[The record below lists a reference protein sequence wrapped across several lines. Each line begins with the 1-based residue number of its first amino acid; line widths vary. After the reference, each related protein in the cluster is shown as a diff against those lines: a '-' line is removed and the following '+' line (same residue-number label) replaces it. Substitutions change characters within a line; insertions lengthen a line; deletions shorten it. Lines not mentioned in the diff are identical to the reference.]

1 MLWTIF
7 VILCGLW
14 VLALFSGHT
23 VGGYIHILLVIA
35 IVVMLV
41 RIFKERQH
49 SVKRLQS

>member
-14 VLALFSGHT
+14 LLALLSGILA
-23 VGGYIHILLVIA
+23 GGFVHILLVIA

-41 RIFKERQH
+41 KVYQDRKLK
-49 SVKRLQS
+49 S